1 MSKLLFLGLMLSL
14 TSCNKTEAEMERP
27 VVIPVE
33 TPQKSN
39 FLALG
44 DSYTIG
50 EGVLV
55 NDRWPVQ
62 LAAALN
68 QRGFAV
74 ETPHIIA
81 RTGWTTDE
89 LMLAIEAAGI
99 KDTFQLVSLLIG
111 VNNQYRGRSAEQF
124 RGELVQLLEKAIAFA
139 GNEPK
144 RVFMFSI
151 PDWGVT
157 PFAEGRDRARIARE
171 IDAYNTVI
179 REETAKLNV
188 LFVDITRISR
198 EAANDPALLASDK
211 LHPSGKM
218 YGRWVDELLPQ
229 LLNRIPKP

>member
-14 TSCNKTEAEMERP
+14 TSCNKTETEMEKP

-99 KDTFQLVSLLIG
+99 KVS
-111 VNNQYRGRSAEQF
+111 A
-124 RGELVQLLEKAIAFA
+124 
-139 GNEPK
+139 P
-144 RVFMFSI
+144 
-151 PDWGVT
+151 P
-157 PFAEGRDRARIARE
+157 
-171 IDAYNTVI
+171 
-179 REETAKLNV
+179 TACI
-188 LFVDITRISR
+188 F
-198 EAANDPALLASDK
+198 
-211 LHPSGKM
+211 
-218 YGRWVDELLPQ
+218 
-229 LLNRIPKP
+229 